1 MEPLF
6 FVPFFEE
13 KPWGGDRL
21 SRLYAK
27 YPANIAIG
35 TSWELSSVTYR
46 QTFVRN
52 GDFAGTMLSELYK
65 SNPELF
71 GTSTPYF
78 PFVIKLIDASQTMPV
93 LVHGGGLKSD
103 NDQIEGI
110 YVIDVDNPV
119 KVVSGT
125 SFRNNLELFNAIA
138 NNSLEENLK
147 YIYVT
152 SGDSFLIPP
161 GILFALGGGMLTY
174 SITTPLVETASVYD
188 WGKYSG
194 YSLDKVVDSFRFN
207 ESIDKFEQTASGQ
220 GREIILDSALFRV
233 ERIDAIVPSVEH
245 SEDKFA
251 VFTALAPGRID
262 YKGHAK
268 KFRAGDSFLV
278 PANFGDY
285 TVTGGKLIKATPKR

>member
-21 SRLYAK
+21 CKLYAK

-35 TSWELSSVTYR
+35 TSWELSSVIYR
-46 QTFVRN
+46 QTFVRT
-52 GDFAGTMLSELYK
+52 GDYAGTMLSELYK
-65 SNPELF
+65 NNPELF
-71 GTSTPYF
+71 GTSTSYF

-103 NDQIEGI
+103 INQIEGN
-110 YVIDVDNPV
+110 YVIEVDNPV

-125 SFRNNLELFNAIA
+125 TLRNNLELFNAIA
-138 NNSLEENLK
+138 NNSIVESLK

-152 SGDSFLIPP
+152 TGDSFLIPP
-161 GILFALGGGMLTY
+161 GTLFALGGGMLTY
-174 SITTPLVETASVYD
+174 SITTPLIETASVYD

-207 ESIDKFEQTASGQ
+207 DSIEKFEQKLVGQ
-220 GREIILDSALFRV
+220 DREVVLDCELFHV
-233 ERIDAIVPSVEH
+233 ERIDAIVPSKEYGG
-245 SEDKFA
+245 DKFS
-251 VFTALAPGRID
+251 VYTALSPGRID
-262 YKGHAK
+262 YDGRAK
-268 KFRAGDSFLV
+268 KFRAGDTFLV

-285 TVTGGKLIKATPKR
+285 TVTGGKLIKASPKK